1 MHEYFILGYIATILI
16 GASAIAVQ
24 ITAKGKHLEADS
36 TMMLSGGM
44 SLFLALVF
52 VFNLC
57 DFLTGFLGGIMG
69 NAWVQWIYVLQNVM
83 EVGLLYV
90 LLEVERRLTES
101 PRPWGL
107 DLWFV
112 VIGMCVLFGDSIH
125 SLGPIYPDDKV
136 YASVMF
142 FFNLI
147 PIIIVLILGRKYL
160 KSLKHS
166 EGRRAYYNILLY
178 NGLCVLLCI
187 VSTATIIDQRTEYV
201 FFVNDEIVYIIFWMA
216 FNTANLIF
224 VWKSIIA
231 SAQQGSW
238 TLAKESPAAGTTAAG
253 NTAAGNTAAESTLA
267 QMRSESIG
275 QGTSP
280 LESANEQDKLERIFE
295 KYALSQ
301 REREIAIYILEGRSN
316 KEIAGAMYL
325 SPNTVKVHAS
335 NLYKK
340 LGASNRVQATR
351 VLSGK
356 ETNPIDESGIV

>member
-16 GASAIAVQ
+16 GASAIVVQ

-36 TMMLSGGM
+36 SMMLSGGM
-44 SLFLALVF
+44 SLFLTLVF

-101 PRPWGL
+101 SRPWGL

-147 PIIIVLILGRKYL
+147 PIIIVLVLSRKYL

-216 FNTANLIF
+216 FNTANLVF

-231 SAQQGSW
+231 STQQGPW
-238 TLAKESPAAGTTAAG
+238 TLAKESPAAETTAAG
-253 NTAAGNTAAESTLA
+253 TTAAESTA
-267 QMRSESIG
+267 AKMRSESIG
-275 QGTSP
+275 QGASH
-280 LESANEQDKLERIFE
+280 LESADEQDKLEKIFE

-301 REREIAIYILEGRSN
+301 REREIAVYILEGRSN

-356 ETNPIDESGIV
+356 ETNPA